1 MSLLTQT
8 LKQADA
14 WLREFR
20 NPVVL
25 WSGGK
30 DSTVLLHLLL
40 FKLGA
45 KLPCVQWREPRFRH
59 RYAYSDE
66 LIAAW
71 DLEVYDYAPSAIHLA
86 TGMDVETGALRIDAV
101 KEYMVAPNATIAMC
115 LGTENPTEGSPYL
128 CGLKD
133 FLQRPL
139 GTFNPSWDALFH
151 GHKSCD
157 IDLIKGNVPLSSH
170 IQRTPGKPSAL
181 YILRDWT
188 DDDVF
193 RYLESEGV
201 PMDPTRYEKIQGKW
215 QHKRDKRHNADY
227 YSACFNCVNRHL
239 SDNVYCPKLG
249 AQVNNISDFAP
260 YIDLEFP
267 SQGVYK
273 TWNTTANPAE
283 LAAPTNEAGPC
294 CGATAPTP
302 PASLPT
308 TSAPTTPCSRPTP
321 ADAASPSVARWA
333 EESPAQYMNPVR
345 PPAAHS
351 SQAAHSA

>member
-1 MSLLTQT
+1 MSLLSST
-8 LKQADA
+8 LKQANA
-14 WLREFR
+14 LLREFR
-20 NPVVL
+20 DPVVL

-30 DSTVLLHLLL
+30 DSTVLLHLLQ

-45 KLPCVQWREPRFRH
+45 KLPCVQWREPKFRH
-59 RYAYSDE
+59 RYAYSDQ

-71 DLEVYDYAPSAIHLA
+71 DLEVYDYAPSNIHLA
-86 TGMDVETGALRIDAV
+86 TGIDIETGELRIDAV

-115 LGTENPTEGSPYL
+115 LGTEPPGEGFPYL

-157 IDLIKGNVPLSSH
+157 IDLIKGNVPLASH
-170 IQRTPGKPSAL
+170 VQRTPGKPTAL
-181 YILRDWT
+181 YLLRDWS
-188 DDDVF
+188 DDDIF
-193 RYLESEGV
+193 RYLESENI
-201 PMDPTRYEKIQGKW
+201 PIDPTRYEKRDGKW
-215 QHKRDKRHNADY
+215 QHKRDKTHNADY
-227 YSACFNCVNRHL
+227 YPACFNCVNRHAGP
-239 SDNVYCPKLG
+239 VVHCPKLN
-249 AQVNNISDFAP
+249 AQVNNISAFAS

-283 LAAPTNEAGPC
+283 LAAPTNEAGPSC
-294 CGATAPTP
+294 AATAPTP
-302 PASLPT
+302 PASLST
-308 TSAPTTPCSRPTP
+308 TSAPTTPCSKPTP

-333 EESPAQYMNPVR
+333 EESPAQYTNTVR
-345 PPAAHS
+345 QPAEPSSPAAL
-351 SQAAHSA
+351 SA